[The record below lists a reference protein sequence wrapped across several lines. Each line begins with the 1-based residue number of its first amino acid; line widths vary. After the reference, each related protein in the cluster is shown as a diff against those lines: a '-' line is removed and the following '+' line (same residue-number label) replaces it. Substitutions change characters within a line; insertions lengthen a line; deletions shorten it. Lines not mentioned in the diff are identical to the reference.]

1 MSRSL
6 GLQLL
11 LAVVIIV
18 ISVYGLVTKDFT
30 FLPVTFTF
38 LGLTFVLIG
47 VREWR
52 KAKKSAMSIVSFGT
66 AFFIF
71 SCSTVI
77 FFLSSIFNTNS

>member
-1 MSRSL
+1 MSGSL

-30 FLPVTFTF
+30 FLPVTFTL

-47 VREWR
+47 VKEWR
-52 KAKKSAMSIVSFGT
+52 KANKSAMSIVSFGT
-66 AFFIF
+66 ACFLFLVVALSFFP
-71 SCSTVI
+71 
-77 FFLSSIFNTNS
+77 

>member
-1 MSRSL
+1 MSGSL

-30 FLPVTFTF
+30 FLPVTFTL

-47 VREWR
+47 VKEWR
-52 KAKKSAMSIVSFGT
+52 NANKSAMSIVFGAACFLFLVVALSF
-66 AFFIF
+66 FP
-71 SCSTVI
+71 
-77 FFLSSIFNTNS
+77 

>member
-30 FLPVTFTF
+30 FLPVTFIL
-38 LGLTFVLIG
+38 LGWTFVLIG

-52 KAKKSAMSIVSFGT
+52 KANKSAMSIVSFGT
-66 AFFIF
+66 AFFLF
-71 SCSTVI
+71 LVVALS
-77 FFLSSIFNTNS
+77 FFP